1 MVDRFPG
8 DSPPVPLWECLKGGR
23 VELEK
28 RFDAHSVPRNGRTLI
43 VEALEGDP
51 VKRVVA
57 SRCKPAFRIASRKF
71 GVTLQA
77 SSSVE
82 ASYVHRC
89 EHSDDVQLLACR
101 PFSVKVPKVDS
112 RGRLR
117 RDRYTPHYLV
127 LENDGFVAVEC
138 KTREALE
145 EDAQKPNPMYAREG
159 AEWVAPAAREVFAR
173 LGIEHRIVTREDV
186 NHVWLR
192 NVRYLSGH
200 VGAPPPDGVE
210 CAERA
215 VREARSS
222 QLVDLRELDGVTG
235 PALLWLVA
243 NRRLY
248 CDLDRERLFDCDEVW
263 LHESEEVAIAHG
275 YLTDTAGSD
284 DAPDAPGWPFH
295 HDVRP
300 VVLDPGEEVY
310 FSDVHCTVVNRSA
323 DGVTVRSTLEVEG
336 EHRVFSLALDHVHKL
351 LRTGELRAARS
362 IGEEA
367 MSRARYEIFLSATP
381 VQLEQANRWW
391 RGLVHYAEHKRL
403 PHGVSLRTIRDHQK
417 WVREGKAIYGRGFLG
432 LIRPR
437 GRSVGTVM
445 VPAAQRKLI
454 AEATDE
460 FRGKGD
466 PVDAPPARRESSAHG
481 LFAAKCDE
489 AGIDLED
496 VVSERTFRRHVR
508 VGSAAS
514 AEARRRGAR
523 AGYQLAAPRLHR
535 GASLPR
541 HGDRAWEL
549 AHADHTQLDLK
560 FVSARTGA
568 VLGRPW
574 LSILVDAY
582 TRCVLSFRLSF
593 DPPSREAV
601 FGLLYEC
608 AFRRLRLPELIVVD
622 QGSDFLSNDFDRALA
637 YLGVSKL
644 ERPAGHAR
652 YGSPV
657 ERLFGTSNTVVVHE
671 QPGST
676 EPVQLGRMLS
686 SSHQPE
692 RRAAWTLRAFQP
704 VAARWFYDVYPT
716 RIHSSHGVPPGVMW
730 ERSLARCGEHV
741 ARYIACDDAL
751 RAVLSQ
757 TVDAGGTR
765 VVNVGGTVFVKH
777 LTFAHPAL
785 EDKRLI
791 GEELSV
797 KLCLADASR
806 VWVHVPHLGGPVP
819 AHVCDGDADLAGLS
833 WRAVNC
839 ALEELRAQRR
849 VGRSTA
855 ARKHNAALV
864 GAALADTRAE
874 SADLLLR
881 RLERDAEQAG
891 TAPEPPSDVASDDLD
906 AQSPPD
912 DDDGDN
918 DRRHRLRQHQGVLTH
933 EKAILRH

>member
-8 DSPPVPLWECLKGGR
+8 DSPPIWECLKGGR
-23 VELEK
+23 VELEE
-28 RFDAHSVPRNGRTLI
+28 RFEAHSVPRAGRTLI
-43 VEALEGDP
+43 VQALEGDP

-57 SRCKPAFRIASRKF
+57 SRCKPAHRIASRKF
-71 GVTLQA
+71 GVTVQA
-77 SSSVE
+77 STSVE

-89 EHSDDVQLLACR
+89 EYSDEVQLLACR

-117 RDRYTPHYLV
+117 RDWYTPSYLV

-145 EDAQKPNPMYAREG
+145 EDAQKPNPIYAREG

-173 LGIEHRIVTREDV
+173 LGIEHRVVTREDV

-192 NVRYLSGH
+192 NSRYLSGH
-200 VGAPPPDGVE
+200 VGAPPPDGVD

-222 QLVDLRELDGVTG
+222 QLVDLREFDGVTA

-243 NRRLY
+243 NQRLY
-248 CDLDRERLFDCDEVW
+248 CDLNRERLFDCDEVW
-263 LHESEEVAIAHG
+263 LHESEAAAIAHG
-275 YLTDTAGSD
+275 YLTDTSGSD
-284 DAPDAPGWPFH
+284 DPPGWPFH

-300 VVLDPGEEVY
+300 VVLDPGEQVY

-323 DGVTVRSTLEVEG
+323 DAVTVRSTLEVEG
-336 EHRVFSLALDHVHKL
+336 EHRVFSLALDDVHKL

-391 RGLVHYAEHKRL
+391 RGLLHYAEHKQP
-403 PHGVSLRTIRDHQK
+403 PHGVSLRSIRDHQK
-417 WVREGKAIYGRGFLG
+417 WVREAKAIHGRGFLG
-432 LIRPR
+432 LIRER

-445 VPAAQRKLI
+445 VPEPQRALI
-454 AEATDE
+454 VTAVDE

-466 PVDAPPARRESSAHG
+466 PLDAPAARRETSAHA
-481 LFAAKCDE
+481 LFVAKCEE
-489 AGIDLED
+489 AGIALED
-496 VVSERTFRRHVR
+496 VVSERTFRRYVR
-508 VGSAAS
+508 AGSAAS

-541 HGDRAWEL
+541 NGDRVWER
-549 AHADHTQLDLK
+549 AHADHTLLDLQL
-560 FVSARTGA
+560 VSARTGA

-582 TRCVLSFRLSF
+582 TRCVLAFRLSF
-593 DPPSREAV
+593 DSPSRETV
-601 FGLLYEC
+601 FALLYEC
-608 AFRRLRLPELIVVD
+608 AAGHRRVPELIIVD
-622 QGSDFLSNDFDRALA
+622 QGSDFLSNDLDMALA

-644 ERPAGHAR
+644 ERPAGHPR
-652 YGSPV
+652 YGSPM

-704 VAARWFYDVYPT
+704 AAAHWFYDVYPT
-716 RIHSSHGVPPGVMW
+716 LIHSSLGVPPGVMW

-757 TVDAGGTR
+757 TVEGGTR
-765 VVNVGGTVFVKH
+765 VVNPGGTVFVKH

-785 EDKRLI
+785 EDNRVI
-791 GEELSV
+791 GKKLPV

-806 VWVHVPHLGGPVP
+806 VWVYVPHLGEPVP

-839 ALEELRAQRR
+839 AIEELRAQRR

-855 ARKHNAALV
+855 ARKHNALIV
-864 GAALADTRAE
+864 GAALAETRAE

-891 TAPEPPSDVASDDLD
+891 TAAESAPDVASDDLG

-912 DDDGDN
+912 DDDIDYDGIK
-918 DRRHRLRQHQGVLTH
+918 GY
-933 EKAILRH
+933 

>member
-8 DSPPVPLWECLKGGR
+8 DSPPVWECLKGGR

-43 VEALEGDP
+43 VEALGGDP

-57 SRCKPAFRIASRKF
+57 SRYSPAFRIASRKC
-71 GVTLQA
+71 GVTVQAA
-77 SSSVE
+77 SSLE
-82 ASYVHRC
+82 ALYAYRC
-89 EHSDDVQLLACR
+89 EHSDDVLLYVCK
-101 PFSVKVPKVDS
+101 PFTVKVPKVDS
-112 RGRLR
+112 LGRRR
-117 RDRYTPHYLV
+117 RDRYTPDYLV
-127 LENDGFVAVEC
+127 LENDGGFVAVDC

-145 EDAQKPNPMYAREG
+145 EDAQKPNPSYAREG
-159 AEWVAPAAREVFAR
+159 TEWVAPAAREVFAR
-173 LGIEHRIVTREDV
+173 LGIEHRVVTREDV

-200 VGAPPPDGVE
+200 VDAPPPDGVD

-222 QLVDLRELDGVTG
+222 QLVDLRELDGVTE
-235 PALLWLVA
+235 PALMWLVA
-243 NRRLY
+243 NRRIY

-263 LHESEEVAIAHG
+263 LHESEEVAIARG

-284 DAPDAPGWPFH
+284 DVPGWPFH

-323 DGVTVRSTLEVEG
+323 DGVTLRSTLEVEA
-336 EHRVFSLALDHVHKL
+336 EHRVFSLALDDVHKL

-381 VQLEQANRWW
+381 AQLEQANRWW
-391 RGLVHYAEHKRL
+391 RGLLHYAEHKKP
-403 PHGVSLRTIRDHQK
+403 PHGVSLRTIRDHQR
-417 WVREGKAIYGRGFLG
+417 WVREGQAIYGRGFLG

-437 GRSVGTVM
+437 GRPVGTIV

-466 PVDAPPARRESSAHG
+466 PVDAAPARRESSAHA
-481 LFAAKCDE
+481 LFVAKCDD

-496 VVSERTFRRHVR
+496 VVSERTFRRYVSA
-508 VGSAAS
+508 GSAAS

-541 HGDRAWEL
+541 NGDRAWEL
-549 AHADHTQLDLK
+549 AHADHTQLDLQ

-574 LSILVDAY
+574 LSILVDAF

-601 FGLLYEC
+601 FALLYEC
-608 AFRRLRLPELIVVD
+608 AFRHRRLPELIVVD
-622 QGSDFLSNDFDRALA
+622 QGSDFLSNDLDRALA

-657 ERLFGTSNTVVVHE
+657 ERLFATLNTVVVHE

-686 SSHQPE
+686 RTHQPE

-716 RIHSSHGVPPGVMW
+716 RIHSSHGVSPDLMW
-730 ERSLARCGEHV
+730 SRSLARCGEHV

-757 TVDAGGTR
+757 TVEDGTR
-765 VVNVGGTVFVKH
+765 VVNTGGTVFVKH
-777 LTFAHPAL
+777 LSFAHPAL

-791 GEELSV
+791 GEKLPV

-806 VWVHVPHLGGPVP
+806 VSVYVPHLRDWVP
-819 AHVCDGDADLAGLS
+819 AQVCDGDADLAGLS

-839 ALEELRAQRR
+839 AIEELRAQRR

-891 TAPEPPSDVASDDLD
+891 TAPEPPSDVASDDLG
-906 AQSPPD
+906 AQSPPED
-912 DDDGDN
+912 DDIDYDGIK
-918 DRRHRLRQHQGVLTH
+918 GY
-933 EKAILRH
+933 

>member
-1 MVDRFPG
+1 MSLTQPAHERESADALRQ
-8 DSPPVPLWECLKGGR
+8 
-23 VELEK
+23 ELE
-28 RFDAHSVPRNGRTLI
+28 RACAGFSVPRDGRKLI
-43 VEALEGDP
+43 LDAFSGDP
-51 VKRVVA
+51 AKRVNA
-57 SRCKPAFRIASRKF
+57 TRFSPAWRLVSPKCGWTVQA
-71 GVTLQA
+71 A
-77 SSSVE
+77 SSLE
-82 ASYVHRC
+82 AAVAYQC
-89 EHSDDVQLLACR
+89 EHSGDVVRYVCQ
-101 PFSVKVPKVDS
+101 PFTVRVPKRDKK
-112 RGRLR
+112 GRRR
-117 RDRYTPHYLV
+117 RDRYTVDYLV
-127 LENDGFVAVEC
+127 QKKTGFVAVEC
-138 KTREALE
+138 KTREDLE
-145 EDAQKPNPMYAREG
+145 EDAQKPYPIFAREG

-173 LGIEHRIVTREDV
+173 LGIEHRVVTREDV

-215 VREARSS
+215 VREARSC

-235 PALLWLVA
+235 PALMWLVA
-243 NRRLY
+243 NRRIY

-263 LHESEEVAIAHG
+263 LHESEAVAIAHG
-275 YLTDTAGSD
+275 YLTDTAASD
-284 DAPDAPGWPFH
+284 DAPGWPFH

-310 FSDVHCTVVNRSA
+310 LSDVHCTVVNRSA
-323 DGVTVRSTLEVEG
+323 DGVTLRSTLEVEG

-367 MSRARYEIFLSATP
+367 MARARYEIFLSATP
-381 VQLEQANRWW
+381 AQLEQANRWW
-391 RGLVHYAEHKRL
+391 RGLLHYAEHKQ
-403 PHGVSLRTIRDHQK
+403 PPPGVSLRSIRDHQK
-417 WVREGKAIYGRGFLG
+417 WVREGTAIYRYGFLG
-432 LIRPR
+432 LIRER

-445 VPAAQRKLI
+445 VPEPQRALI
-454 AEATDE
+454 AEAADE

-466 PVDAPPARRESSAHG
+466 PLDAAPARRESSAFA
-481 LFAAKCDE
+481 LFVEKCDD

-496 VVSERTFRRHVR
+496 VVSERTFRRYVSA
-508 VGSAAS
+508 GSAAS
-514 AEARRRGAR
+514 AETRRRGAR
-523 AGYQLAAPRLHR
+523 AGYQLAARRLHP

-541 HGDRAWEL
+541 NGDRAWEL
-549 AHADHTQLDLK
+549 AHADHTQLDLQ

-574 LSILVDAY
+574 LSILVDAF

-593 DPPSREAV
+593 DPPSREGV
-601 FGLLYEC
+601 FALLYEC
-608 AFRRLRLPELIVVD
+608 AFRHRRLPELIVVD
-622 QGSDFLSNDFDRALA
+622 QGSDFLSNDFDIALA
-637 YLGVSKL
+637 YLRVSKL

-686 SSHQPE
+686 RSHQPE
-692 RRAAWTLRAFQP
+692 RRAAWTLGAYQP
-704 VAARWFYDVYPT
+704 VTARWLYDVYPT
-716 RIHSSHGVPPGVMW
+716 LIHSSLGVPPGVMW

-741 ARYIACDDAL
+741 RRYVACDDAL

-757 TVDAGGTR
+757 TVEGGTR
-765 VVNVGGTVFVKH
+765 VVNTGGTVFVKH
-777 LTFAHPAL
+777 LLYAHSAL
-785 EDKRLI
+785 EDNRVI
-791 GEELSV
+791 GKKLPV

-806 VWVHVPHLGGPVP
+806 VWVYRYVPHLGEWVPV
-819 AHVCDGDADLAGLS
+819 HVCDGDADLAGLS

-849 VGRSTA
+849 VGRSAA
-855 ARKHNAALV
+855 ARKRVAKLV
-864 GAALADTRAE
+864 GALLADTGAE
-874 SADLLLR
+874 AAELLLR

-891 TAPEPPSDVASDDLD
+891 TAPEPAPDVASDDLD

-912 DDDGDN
+912 DDDDDDDIDYDGIK
-918 DRRHRLRQHQGVLTH
+918 GY
-933 EKAILRH
+933 